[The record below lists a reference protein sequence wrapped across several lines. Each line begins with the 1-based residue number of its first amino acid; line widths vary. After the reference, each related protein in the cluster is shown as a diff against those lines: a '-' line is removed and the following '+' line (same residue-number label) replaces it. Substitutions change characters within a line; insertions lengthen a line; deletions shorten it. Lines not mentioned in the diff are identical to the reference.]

1 MAPPLSR
8 RLRRR
13 RARTLQSTVTSGTW
27 ACPWRMASTGGRRTR
42 PRLPFRGG
50 GGHPRLSLLS
60 NTMEIAIES
69 LIYTR
74 GHRTVTQLYLNVTVR
89 AWARACTCPCEGGS
103 VSGPRGATHP
113 VPAAGT
119 RLLTGGDRPPPVS
132 PPPGALGAPQP
143 APTVVH
149 RHRSER
155 SKAKKSTCCRRRCRS
170 LPAPW
175 TPANVR
181 DR

>member
-1 MAPPLSR
+1 MP
-8 RLRRR
+8 
-13 RARTLQSTVTSGTW
+13 VEDGTE
-27 ACPWRMASTGGRRTR
+27 GGRWTR
-42 PRLPFRGG
+42 PRAPFRGG
-50 GGHPRLSLLS
+50 GEHPRLTPLS

-74 GHRTVTQLYLNVTVR
+74 GRRTVTQLYLNVTVR
-89 AWARACTCPCEGGS
+89 AWARACTCPREGGG
-103 VSGPRGATHP
+103 VSGPHGATHP

-132 PPPGALGAPQP
+132 PPLGALGAPQP

-155 SKAKKSTCCRRRCRS
+155 SKAKKRPLRRRRWRRP
-170 LPAPW
+170 PAPPA
-175 TPANVR
+175 PANVR
-181 DR
+181 DREQRGWRQGGVLERVGGVVGRKR